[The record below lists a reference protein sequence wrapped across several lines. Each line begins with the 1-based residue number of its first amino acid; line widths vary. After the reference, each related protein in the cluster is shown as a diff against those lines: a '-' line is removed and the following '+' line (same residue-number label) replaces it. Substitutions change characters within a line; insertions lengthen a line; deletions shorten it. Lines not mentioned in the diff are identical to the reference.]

1 MNRKMKRTL
10 LIVPVWVCLITLSII
25 RTLFCIPK
33 VKYTFQ
39 KRIIN
44 RISTMCQRLY
54 GLIRNPFQIRVPMF
68 VPKYFLQE
76 KCHEY
81 DRERMERLHECI
93 SKNRAERGVQK

>member
-1 MNRKMKRTL
+1 MNRKTKRAL
-10 LIVPVWVCLITLSII
+10 LFIPVWVCLFTLSII

-33 VKYTFQ
+33 EKYRFQ
-39 KRIIN
+39 KRTLNQI
-44 RISTMCQRLY
+44 TAMCQRLY
-54 GLIRNPFQIRVPMF
+54 GLIRNPFRIGVPMF

-93 SKNRAERGVQK
+93 SKNRAERGAQK